1 MNNITVIRTKRKT
14 ISIKVNNDL
23 TVTVRAP
30 IFTSGKEIGEIFD
43 KSENWARVNYFR
55 AKTKI
60 RKVIED
66 ENNENNM

>member
-1 MNNITVIRTKRKT
+1 MDKCFW
-14 ISIKVNNDL
+14 L
-23 TVTVRAP
+23 RAYEEMS
-30 IFTSGKEIGEIFD
+30 FKKKSEKFMT

-66 ENNENNM
+66 ENNM